1 VERQVKDC
9 LVDNCLETNI
19 GSTRSVVSRHD
30 LLAMLPYGAEF
41 LFIDE
46 FLEAD
51 GSHIVARYRFR
62 EDQLFYSAHFPDH
75 PVTPGVILLEAM
87 CQCGMVAQGIYLL
100 STETSPENAKKYCFL
115 LTGSEV
121 EWFKQVRPGST
132 VIMRSELLAWR
143 MRRIRT
149 RVKMFDEYGSLLAE
163 ALVLGMGVPWD
174 STQIMDSPRSSTKK
188 ES

>member
-1 VERQVKDC
+1 
-9 LVDNCLETNI
+9 VDRYLETGI
-19 GSTRSVVSRHD
+19 GDAETAVSVAD
-30 LLAMLPYGAEF
+30 LLTLLPYGEQF
-41 LFIDE
+41 RFIDK

-51 GSHIVARYRFR
+51 RSHIVASCRFR
-62 EDQLFYSAHFPDH
+62 EDLPFYSAHFPQQ

-100 STETSPENAKKYCFL
+100 ATETSPENARKYCFL

-121 EWFKQVRPGST
+121 EWFKQVRPGTT

-149 RVKMFDEYGSLLAE
+149 RVKMFDEMGDLLAE
-163 ALVLGMGVPWD
+163 SLVLGLGVPWD
-174 STQIMDSPRSSTKK
+174 TSGMK
-188 ES
+188 ESPGRQSD

>member
-1 VERQVKDC
+1 MDK
-9 LVDNCLETNI
+9 CLETNI
-19 GSTRSVVSRHD
+19 ANTTASVSAPE
-30 LLAMLPYGAEF
+30 LLAMLPYGAQF
-41 LFIDE
+41 LFVDE

-51 GSHIVARYRFR
+51 GSHIAARYRFR

-100 STETSPENAKKYCFL
+100 ATESSPENAKKYCFL

-121 EWFKQVRPGST
+121 EWFKQVPPGST
-132 VIMRSELLAWR
+132 VIMRSELLAWK

-149 RVKMFDEYGSLLAE
+149 RVKMFDEAGSLLAE
-163 ALVLGMGVPWD
+163 ALVLGMAVLWD
-174 STQIMDSPRSSTKK
+174 AGAGKHSASFMNQER
-188 ES
+188 